1 MHWNYQNCFN
11 VCYSYGYREPAW
23 ILPLELLE
31 SSFFLYKYF
40 NKYEFMHKD
49 IFFQK
54 LNNERMLFYNVLYF
68 WLLKFVQHP
77 ESDKSKNEIKCKSGN
92 RDVLWL
98 MSKPFRYR
106 QYLSGRLGVLLD
118 HFLQAQTQMWCLDTH
133 IRYFMLKSRNTGS
146 STETLTFKKKEISVL
161 KEE

>member
-1 MHWNYQNCFN
+1 MVIKRLHNFVICSKDCPKLTLQVIKESFTTLEFFVNRTAMHWNYQNCFN
-11 VCYSYGYREPAW
+11 VWYSYDYREPTW

-40 NKYEFMHKD
+40 NKYEFLHKD

-77 ESDKSKNEIKCKSGN
+77 EWDKSKNEIKCKSGN

-106 QYLSGRLGVLLD
+106 Q
-118 HFLQAQTQMWCLDTH
+118 
-133 IRYFMLKSRNTGS
+133 
-146 STETLTFKKKEISVL
+146 
-161 KEE
+161 